1 MHNRVTGIFAY
12 FSKLAGLKNIAFEPL
27 LQALTGESFHLK
39 SAKKDDNVRL
49 DLTVTGLWT
58 QLRKAFFDTTVIY
71 PQALSYNAKSIPA
84 VLKIGEQKKN
94 RQYKERCMKVE
105 NADFSPLVFTTD
117 GGMGPQAIF
126 VMKRLCEFV
135 ADKTNHS
142 LSQVVN
148 HFRCR
153 LSFALLRSSLICL
166 RGTRSTKIVYDENDF
181 DYSIHRLNVGR
192 L

>member
-1 MHNRVTGIFAY
+1 
-12 FSKLAGLKNIAFEPL
+12 
-27 LQALTGESFHLK
+27 
-39 SAKKDDNVRL
+39 
-49 DLTVTGLWT
+49 
-58 QLRKAFFDTTVIY
+58 
-71 PQALSYNAKSIPA
+71 
-84 VLKIGEQKKN
+84 
-94 RQYKERCMKVE
+94 
-105 NADFSPLVFTTD
+105 
-117 GGMGPQAIF
+117 MGPQAIF

-135 ADKTNHS
+135 ADKSNHS